1 MIKKTLIYSL
11 ILFGISFSQPYF
23 AQKTT
28 TKPKYTQKKE
38 AKKAKK
44 PKNEAKTKKML
55 EKAKRKHLLG
65 LQTKGVQKR
74 LKKQRKTLKKRDR
87 PNRRKR
93 YIKR

>member
-1 MIKKTLIYSL
+1 MLIYSL
-11 ILFGISFSQPYF
+11 ILYGICFSQPIF

-38 AKKAKK
+38 AKKTKK

-55 EKAKRKHLLG
+55 EKAKRKHLSSI
-65 LQTKGVQKR
+65 QTKEVQKR
-74 LKKQRKTLKKRDR
+74 LKKQRKVLKKRDK
-87 PNRRKR
+87 PNRRKK